1 MPQCAV
7 LDSTILVSAFLTP
20 GGAADALVDHAR
32 AGRIIWAVAE
42 DILAETARVLLTTGR
57 IQQRYPYTDADVL
70 DYLQGL
76 RQAALIVSDLP
87 PFSGVVRDPN
97 DDTILACAV
106 AASALYG
113 VTRDHDL
120 LLLGTCESITIV
132 TPEALLTMLR
142 RPE

>member
-20 GGAADALVDHAR
+20 GGAAVALVDHAR

-57 IQQRYPYTDADVL
+57 IRQRYPYADADVL

-76 RQAALIVSDLP
+76 RQAALIMSDP
-87 PFSGVVRDPN
+87 PPLSGVVRDPN
-97 DDTILACAV
+97 DDMILACAV
-106 AASALYG
+106 AASALYV

-120 LLLGTCESITIV
+120 LSLGTYESVTIIT
-132 TPEALLTMLR
+132 PKALLTMLHR
-142 RPE
+142 TE